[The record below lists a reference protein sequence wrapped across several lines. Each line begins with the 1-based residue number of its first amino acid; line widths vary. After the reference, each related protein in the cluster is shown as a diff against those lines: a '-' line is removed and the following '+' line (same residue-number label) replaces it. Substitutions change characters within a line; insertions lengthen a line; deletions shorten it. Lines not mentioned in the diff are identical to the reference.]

1 MKILESYK
9 IEADGVPGQVN
20 IIKKPG
26 EFVPIYEL
34 ILPKFEEA
42 TIAILDAIK
51 AKLITVVRVK
61 PQEILD
67 PRIMEELKKRFFE
80 KAFEL
85 IEKEFPNV
93 SREEKEIF
101 AGTLVHEMLGLGD
114 IELLLVDEN
123 LEDIVIN
130 NSQEP
135 LWVYHR
141 KYGWLKTNVKLESDL
156 QIYNYAALIGRRV
169 GRSITSLNPLMDAQ
183 LTSGD
188 RVNATLFPI
197 STKGN
202 TISIRKFARRPW
214 TITDFIKINTISEEV
229 AAFLWLAI
237 QYELNMIISGGTGT
251 GKTSFLNVLTTFIP
265 PNHRVISIE
274 DTREIRLPDF
284 LHWVP
289 MTTREPNPEG
299 KGEVCVYPGTFFVDG
314 DGVLYEISEY
324 VNNSFKKN
332 RLRKIKS
339 NVFVTD
345 GNGHTVLGGDP
356 RRFEYISDKI
366 KFNSKITERKFICR
380 IFCEDGEAIRITEN
394 TKIPVIG
401 VSGEIELLK
410 PKEIKDKK
418 FYLPV
423 FTHLKINSCYQF
435 IRIWDMCEKDFYA
448 AKLGG
453 LVKEVLNELTQKY
466 SLNYLAKICG
476 VKRQALYWYKKTGII
491 RLDILKK
498 LIDLSENLSTK
509 EIEKKVVYLKPKAGK
524 IVKIPKIIDE
534 KLAYLAGFLLAEKTI
549 SKNGIVVVQKKRVPF
564 LQSLVREIF
573 GIRVRVKNGKY
584 KRYQILSKVVK
595 EFMKKFFGLK
605 KSKEIRVPK
614 CIMKSPEKVIASFL
628 AGFIDGDGSV
638 SKGKI
643 SLATS
648 NEKAAKEF
656 KYLLLRLG
664 IWSRIYPSKRVY
676 QVNITTREDLK
687 RACKI
692 LPFKVEKN
700 KKAAMKNLQL
710 DFSTKTSR
718 RGRIPSVIVKKY
730 LELFR
735 NILSKEEKYKHHF
748 YHAFDRKSIPKKSL
762 LEIIKI
768 AEKRGINIP
777 ENERKNIELLL
788 RPDLEFVEI
797 THVEIMPNTQ
807 KLPTYDITPESHTY
821 FVAGINNFTLVQDTM
836 LDLMVNALRMRPD
849 RIIVGEIRRAR
860 EAEVLFEAMHTGHS
874 VYATLHADTAEQ
886 TIRRMINP
894 PINVPETMLEALH
907 LIAVMHRDRR
917 KGIRRTFQVAEI
929 VPPERGPIGLNILYR
944 WRADK
949 DEIIPFRP
957 SVRVIETLK
966 LFTGMTDQEI
976 KKDLKNKMKV
986 LRWMVKNNI
995 NTVNTVGRVVSEYY
1009 LDEEKVLK
1017 IINENQ
1023 SPELILGKFARELKR

>member
-67 PRIMEELKKRFFE
+67 PRIMEELKKRFFD

-299 KGEVCVYPGTFFVDG
+299 KGEV
-314 DGVLYEISEY
+314 
-324 VNNSFKKN
+324 
-332 RLRKIKS
+332 
-339 NVFVTD
+339 
-345 GNGHTVLGGDP
+345 
-356 RRFEYISDKI
+356 
-366 KFNSKITERKFICR
+366 
-380 IFCEDGEAIRITEN
+380 
-394 TKIPVIG
+394 
-401 VSGEIELLK
+401 
-410 PKEIKDKK
+410 
-418 FYLPV
+418 
-423 FTHLKINSCYQF
+423 
-435 IRIWDMCEKDFYA
+435 
-448 AKLGG
+448 
-453 LVKEVLNELTQKY
+453 
-466 SLNYLAKICG
+466 
-476 VKRQALYWYKKTGII
+476 
-491 RLDILKK
+491 
-498 LIDLSENLSTK
+498 
-509 EIEKKVVYLKPKAGK
+509 
-524 IVKIPKIIDE
+524 
-534 KLAYLAGFLLAEKTI
+534 
-549 SKNGIVVVQKKRVPF
+549 
-564 LQSLVREIF
+564 
-573 GIRVRVKNGKY
+573 
-584 KRYQILSKVVK
+584 
-595 EFMKKFFGLK
+595 
-605 KSKEIRVPK
+605 
-614 CIMKSPEKVIASFL
+614 
-628 AGFIDGDGSV
+628 
-638 SKGKI
+638 
-643 SLATS
+643 
-648 NEKAAKEF
+648 
-656 KYLLLRLG
+656 
-664 IWSRIYPSKRVY
+664 
-676 QVNITTREDLK
+676 
-687 RACKI
+687 
-692 LPFKVEKN
+692 
-700 KKAAMKNLQL
+700 
-710 DFSTKTSR
+710 
-718 RGRIPSVIVKKY
+718 
-730 LELFR
+730 
-735 NILSKEEKYKHHF
+735 
-748 YHAFDRKSIPKKSL
+748 
-762 LEIIKI
+762 
-768 AEKRGINIP
+768 
-777 ENERKNIELLL
+777 
-788 RPDLEFVEI
+788 
-797 THVEIMPNTQ
+797 
-807 KLPTYDITPESHTY
+807 
-821 FVAGINNFTLVQDTM
+821 TM

-986 LRWMVKNNI
+986 LKWMVKNNI

-1023 SPELILGKFARELKR
+1023 SPELISGKFARELRR